1 MIIAVLSD
9 THLERP
15 SPRLAAAF
23 DRYCTR
29 ADMLLHC
36 GDCVGEET
44 WAFLNAHHCF
54 HAVLGNC
61 DSFSLR
67 GSLPA
72 LREVEAEG
80 FRIGMAHGWGPRSLV
95 AETVTAEFRNADLI
109 CYGHTH
115 IRDWGFRGGVW
126 MLNPGSFSLP
136 RDGMAGL
143 ALLTLKKD
151 LPPAVEWINVDPEES
166 HRCPCA

>member
-15 SPRLAAAF
+15 SAQLAAAY
-23 DRYCTR
+23 DRYCHR
-29 ADMLLHC
+29 ADMVLHC
-36 GDCVGEET
+36 GDLVGEET
-44 WAFLNAHHCF
+44 WAFLNAHHSF

-61 DSFSLR
+61 DASILY
-67 GSLPA
+67 GSVPI
-72 LREVEAEG
+72 LREVEAAG
-80 FRIGMAHGWGPRSLV
+80 FRIGMAHGWGPRSRV
-95 AETVTAEFRNADLI
+95 AEAVAAEFLNVDLI

-115 IRDWGFRGGVW
+115 IRDWSLRSGVW

-143 ALLTLKKD
+143 ALLTLKQG
-151 LPPAVEWINVDPEES
+151 LPPEVEWVNIA
-166 HRCPCA
+166 R